1 MPGMPAFW
9 APAGPQPRRLTWGR
23 ARARQRT
30 QKKQPKKSSPQASP
44 ETQTQQNTVNSSVLC
59 LGSRARAKKPE
70 NQREKARTAQR
81 ASQPQQEQNGQNNSP
96 TLSAAVFGGIYSV
109 LESEDPAS
117 LACPAALGAKMR
129 KNEPRLYPSDTFL
142 KTVLHGLRGFLE
154 GSLDDAGQAPLKH
167 RPGPT
172 PDPDDVSHMA

>member
-1 MPGMPAFW
+1 MQGMPAFW

-23 ARARQRT
+23 G
-30 QKKQPKKSSPQASP
+30 PKKSSPKRAARKPARKRKRNKTQKIAAFCGWGRAHTRQKARKPTGKKQGLHSARASHSKSK
-44 ETQTQQNTVNSSVLC
+44 TDRTTAQRSAQQFLKVSTAFC
-59 LGSRARAKKPE
+59 RARA
-70 NQREKARTAQR
+70 
-81 ASQPQQEQNGQNNSP
+81 ASP
-96 TLSAAVFGGIYSV
+96 
-109 LESEDPAS
+109 
-117 LACPAALGAKMR
+117 ACPAALGAKMR
-129 KNEPRLYPSDTFL
+129 ENEPRLSPSDTFL